1 MLFGGAAGFPAPLGI
16 WLPFPGM
23 GLWAGTSTGSL
34 EGQVERLNLGEWLSL
49 ENEAGGSQQDN
60 LGSSSGYGWM
70 VLSRST

>member
-1 MLFGGAAGFPAPLGI
+1 MLFGGVAPLGI

-23 GLWAGTSTGSL
+23 DLWAGTSTGSL

-70 VLSRST
+70 VLSRSA